1 MSDTL
6 DSTFALFF
14 QDHDEES
21 CIECGS
27 TRDLQITGESNH
39 KPVRKCR
46 NCQEQ
51 YAANL
56 AASEAAN
63 DALVH
68 EHEWRNAFEE

>member
-14 QDHDEES
+14 QDHDSET

-27 TRDLQITGESNH
+27 TENLQITGESNH
-39 KPVRKCR
+39 KSVRKCQ
-46 NCQEQ
+46 NCREQ

-56 AASEAAN
+56 AASEAGNA
-63 DALVH
+63 ALVA
-68 EHEWRNAFEE
+68 EHEWRNRWEE